1 MSNEVLTLKY
11 RSEGWTTWIHR
22 HIPDW
27 ISTLQSERRKAM
39 ATELMQWLECNE
51 YTPDECMTNDVS
63 ELYNQLRMY
72 ASVRCSSA
80 HTPTAEPQATTHPEH
95 IPTVKRE
102 DM

>member
-1 MSNEVLTLKY
+1 MSN
-11 RSEGWTTWIHR
+11 
-22 HIPDW
+22 W

-72 ASVRCSSA
+72 ASVRCSTA
-80 HTPTAEPQATTHPEH
+80 PTPTAEPQATTHPEH